1 VRGSMHEVGEGH
13 WRLRVFA
20 GRENGK
26 ARHISRYFRGT
37 KRQAQ
42 GALAKLVTEVE
53 QQQVTFAGAGN
64 LGELLDRWLG
74 YIAPNRAA
82 YTIDEYSRLINKTIK
97 PALGNVR
104 LDRLTARQ
112 LDAFYRAL

>member
-1 VRGSMHEVGEGH
+1 MRGSMHEVGEGH

-42 GALAKLVTEVE
+42 GASGEV
-53 QQQVTFAGAGN
+53 G
-64 LGELLDRWLG
+64 DRG
-74 YIAPNRAA
+74 
-82 YTIDEYSRLINKTIK
+82 
-97 PALGNVR
+97 
-104 LDRLTARQ
+104 
-112 LDAFYRAL
+112 

>member
-26 ARHISRYFRGT
+26 ARHISRYFWGT

-42 GALAKLVTEVE
+42 GALARLVTEVE
-53 QQQVTFAGAGN
+53 QQQVSSAAGN
-64 LGELLDRWLG
+64 VGDLLDRWLD
-74 YIAPNRAA
+74 YITPNRAA
-82 YTIDEYSRLINKTIK
+82 YTIDEYQRLISKTIK
-97 PALGNVR
+97 PALG
-104 LDRLTARQ
+104 TCAWTG
-112 LDAFYRAL
+112 

>member
-1 VRGSMHEVGEGH
+1 MRGMHEVGDGH
-13 WRLRVFA
+13 RRLRVFA

-53 QQQVTFAGAGN
+53 QQQVTSGGAGK
-64 LGELLDRWLG
+64 LGELLDRWLD
-74 YIAPNRAA
+74 YITPNRKVA
-82 YTIDEYSRLINKTIK
+82 
-97 PALGNVR
+97 
-104 LDRLTARQ
+104 
-112 LDAFYRAL
+112 

>member
-1 VRGSMHEVGEGH
+1 VRGSMHEVGDGH

-42 GALAKLVTEVE
+42 GALARLVTEVE
-53 QQQVTFAGAGN
+53 QHRSVP
-64 LGELLDRWLG
+64 R
-74 YIAPNRAA
+74 APA
-82 YTIDEYSRLINKTIK
+82 RLASCSTV
-97 PALGNVR
+97 GS
-104 LDRLTARQ
+104 TT
-112 LDAFYRAL
+112 